1 MTFSVKIKS
10 PTIRETQIRSSVL
23 SSADTLDFY
32 DFRNC
37 KTDLKRIRI
46 SEDLLLYR
54 MENFRT
60 FTEQKAYLLRENK
73 AADFFLSG
81 QENESVQQIQH
92 EILAQLSRKGRA
104 DSIVPVIDVL
114 RTEKQR
120 EPLLITY
127 RGVVVNGNR
136 RLAGM
141 RELIAED
148 SHANQEFRH
157 VTCLVLPEDA
167 TPEDIIEIEASLQGR
182 PETKLDY
189 DWIGDSQLI
198 KRLMELGRTE
208 RDLADRL
215 NRKPTEIRNSL
226 AALTEAN
233 LYLKDWAKAEGDY
246 TKVRDSEQFFKDIPS
261 LLQGKEQGLADAS
274 RVIAWTLYDNKDRLN
289 ERLYA
294 FNLAVGKHAADIL
307 DRMSSEMGIAL
318 KDDDEDDDDGGFNVD
333 IDADTSETSY
343 QPITGLLRDPVR
355 REEAVETLID
365 ICRGVIE
372 DEKGKKTGSAAL
384 KAIGAANARLTE
396 VDLGRADPSTYHTIG
411 RQLEQV
417 HKRVTDLKS
426 TLDALVEA
434 SNAASGTSKPKN
446 E

>member
-1 MTFSVKIKS
+1 MTFSVKIKGPS
-10 PTIRETQIRSSVL
+10 IREAQIRISVGA
-23 SSADTLDFY
+23 STETEDFY
-32 DFRNC
+32 DFRNRR
-37 KTDLKRIRI
+37 TSLKRIRI
-46 SEDLLLYR
+46 AEELLLYR

-60 FTEQKAYLLRENK
+60 FTEQKSYLLREGK
-73 AADFFLSG
+73 TADFFLSG

-92 EILAQLSRKGRA
+92 EILAQLSRKGRS

-127 RGVVVNGNR
+127 RGIVVNGNR

-148 SHANQEFRH
+148 SAANQDFRF

-198 KRLMELGRTE
+198 KRLMEMGRTE

-215 NRKPTEIRNSL
+215 TRKPTEIKNSL

-246 TKVRDSEQFFKDIPS
+246 TRVRDSEQFFKDIPS

-274 RVIAWTLYDNKDRLN
+274 RVIAWTLYDNRDDLN
-289 ERLYA
+289 DRLYA
-294 FNLAVGKHAADIL
+294 FNIAVGKQAADVL

-318 KDDDEDDDDGGFNVD
+318 KDDDEDESDYGFDVN
-333 IDADTSETSY
+333 IDSNSGETSY
-343 QPITGLLRDPVR
+343 QPITDLLRDTKKR
-355 REEAVETLID
+355 QEAVETLID
-365 ICRGVIE
+365 ICRGVVE
-372 DEKGKKTGSAAL
+372 KEKGKKSGSAAL

-434 SNAASGTSKPKN
+434 GKAAVGTSMTKN

>member
-23 SSADTLDFY
+23 SSTDTLDFY

-148 SHANQEFRH
+148 SLANQEFRH

-307 DRMSSEMGIAL
+307 DKMSSEMGIAL
-318 KDDDEDDDDGGFNVD
+318 KDDVEDDDDGGFNVD